1 MIGGTG
7 LIGSSI
13 VPLLLDR
20 GDDVTVISRGGS
32 HRAPMPGSRHIVGDR
47 SRPEFADL
55 IRQQPMFDCV
65 VDMICFHP
73 AEAETAVRAF
83 SGRTGQYILTSTID
97 VYRKPA
103 TRYPYREDEPYG
115 GIGVYAA
122 NKVTC
127 EEIVFAAHRQSGFP
141 VTVIRPAATYGDRHL
156 PVHTLGRST
165 TYLDRLARGK
175 PIVVHGDGSSF
186 WVSCHASDVARAFA
200 GAVGNEDAIG
210 RAYHAAG
217 EEWVTWDEHH
227 RLLAAAIGAPV
238 PRFVHIPTDL
248 LVRLAGDRAELVRDN
263 FQFNNIFDNSAARA
277 DLGFEYR
284 VTLAQGLPGWYR
296 SLEDADLIEDSD
308 LDPFDDE
315 LISTWQ
321 QLTDTRKG
329 GKE

>member
-1 MIGGTG
+1 MRVLLIGGTG

-47 SRPEFADL
+47 SRPEFVDL
-55 IRQQPMFDCV
+55 IRGEPMFDCV
-65 VDMICFHP
+65 VDMICYHP
-73 AEAETAVRAF
+73 AEAETAVQAF

-103 TRYPYREDEPYG
+103 TRYPYTEDEPYG

-122 NKVTC
+122 NKVAC

-200 GAVGNEDAIG
+200 GAVGNETAIG

-227 RLLAAAIGAPV
+227 RLLAEAIGAPV
-238 PRFVHIPTDL
+238 PDSSTSRPTCSCGSPAT
-248 LVRLAGDRAELVRDN
+248 VPSSCATTSSSTTSSTTAPPGATSVSSTGSPSPRVCPAGT
-263 FQFNNIFDNSAARA
+263 ARC
-277 DLGFEYR
+277 R
-284 VTLAQGLPGWYR
+284 TP
-296 SLEDADLIEDSD
+296 I
-308 LDPFDDE
+308 
-315 LISTWQ
+315 
-321 QLTDTRKG
+321 
-329 GKE
+329 